1 MSETPSTNYSMLQPN
16 SSESEQTLSTRH
28 FNVTEPV
35 VAKRIC
41 FYKSGDPQFNG
52 IKMVINNRSFKTFDA
67 LLDNLSKR
75 VPIPFGVRN
84 ISTPRGIH
92 SITNLEDLEDGKS
105 YICSHHKKIKPINLE
120 RASKKPLPWQISR
133 PVSARRRVVQLAR
146 EKEDSI
152 VQEGRA
158 VQIRTPKKLLV
169 FKNGDIRIRCTI
181 VLSKKNMQNFDTF
194 LDSISELMQY
204 PVLKLYTTDGRKVPN
219 LQSLILCSGAI
230 VAAGREPFKPGN
242 YDPHRYSL
250 PAKLPG
256 LSNRV
261 YPKANAKSES
271 RNMSTLMPSG
281 AQIYSVSSD
290 KGYSNDNSDSSCI
303 PDNNMGL
310 AENHSRAGEDLSMVR
325 SEDDI
330 EKSVH
335 VNQDGS
341 MTVEMKVRFRIKEE
355 ETIKWTTTVSRAG
368 VSADKNIKICNS
380 AVGAEDHSSDLNI
393 SAYIRPTE
401 APVLE
406 NYSNDESDSL
416 QQINTEATSKESESD
431 LSTSDYKIWQ
441 NSSANM
447 NVCNVLED
455 KVKPHFHRPP
465 TPGPRRVRQKKALVE
480 SVTVISDKK
489 VQEKMIGQFSYSE
502 EIEDRESKSEYCRV
516 THSSSKTSSTN
527 HSKLSEI
534 SNSDL
539 LKLSLEKKKEE
550 TLIKLSHKTN
560 TKTLDMP
567 DEDGLLQNIL
577 EESVMEEGM
586 YDTLLSSC
594 KSNISGF
601 IPSST
606 IYRADR
612 PLSADTINSLHDQC
626 GIKEIKRSL
635 NSFIR
640 CSELSQSKSEDKLC
654 NPSDLLLSSQGSIHS
669 TCTGNKQTKMTM
681 STCTNATPETF
692 NFTTGSSP
700 TTAESEKQFHSSTE
714 CDTTHSTD
722 KSQLASSKSKK
733 KKKKKRKSPS
743 HYLEQGVHLHQ
754 NQQYKETAEEG
765 TFKSGEMSHDM
776 CITSESVQKSTM
788 QIRDTYSETC
798 QKRAMAFHVRNSD
811 GSINSNKN
819 LCPENELCSQVSVE
833 LQQNELSF
841 SKKTKGNRQL
851 TNLKSRS
858 AKKIS
863 LPLSAKCEDS
873 LIEEKAD
880 SKSETEHSQNTLG
893 TEKEGICHC
902 TNSIKQTHSCLMTSK
917 PLSEI
922 ANGNNLE
929 REKDNVISDS
939 SYKSSKKDK
948 KQKKKKNLSTTE
960 SKMHMS
966 DGGNALD
973 ALKQEDFPDE
983 IAEYSLENY
992 VQNWLQNAFPN
1003 AVLSPNK
1010 LAPLNKK
1017 EGNVANTKLCHSPM
1031 ENIKTLSDKETK
1043 VIANK
1048 VHITGKPN
1056 LIEHHLLKKPM
1067 EPLSEMGA
1075 LEESAKWLYGR
1086 QIGSLTCA
1094 DTSIMKEVKYL
1105 LQSDFQHDTKLQVFN
1120 EMLEN
1125 DKKKLQSDMNTQDIS
1140 PNQSISAEVAVQVD
1154 SKIFRKTETDAQK
1167 DCMSGMLLQ
1176 QLQSTMLGI
1185 QKAHTRC
1192 TEKSCGPTDFSSPS
1206 LLGSSPN
1213 LLLAWLLVLNLKES
1227 LNGMC
1232 KGDMLKTTCSCSE
1245 IFSLLQFLKQIA
1257 VTEEAEE
1264 LKDAVSNLQESTSNN
1279 VLHSGSRIE
1288 TQDSAHCHE
1297 NPFVVEIQNVPNFH
1311 ERENPNNICISKDS
1325 TNSEENADV
1334 QELTEEFECSD
1345 IQKDPNASAETSD
1358 LNDLNVHKILSDRK
1372 YANANSNNCSLTS
1385 NVELSEENEE
1395 ETDSSLQESQDKA
1408 TDTSFNNEESGTSEE
1423 PNSSVHSTTSNDKDN
1438 ILDGEISEV
1447 EDKKD
1452 FMHLGNDNAGEQDDT
1467 EKPNEHYK
1475 LVAETS
1481 TECDCEEDSVQKEKK
1496 ENGTCE
1502 ETPER
1507 LSTPSPL
1514 SFSYESKQITELDI
1528 TEVEQKLQVKL
1539 IVKELENGM
1548 HSDPSFEL
1556 KKCFK
1561 SPATSDWS
1569 DYRPDTDDSDYN
1581 YRASSD
1587 FTNES
1592 GEEAIF
1598 EKQYNTGY
1606 IKRTI
1611 EQLYGKAEASF
1622 KPTLHTVLPYMSK
1635 VLQKDSEESQCTITK
1650 KTSSFCQEH
1659 NSCFVEK
1666 MSRSS
1671 LISHEKKAYYS
1682 DNCAVRCTKQ
1692 YCQCGVPADEDEGIL
1707 IDKGKWLLK
1716 ENHLVRRSPPEKT
1729 GTYGNLDTTSADT
1742 AFDNN
1747 SDVVPYSHFANLNQY
1762 PPHNEISSSEP
1773 EDMVKPSESG
1783 CHYFI
1788 MPHNSDSEP
1797 FPDLSLKSKST
1808 FRDDTPFLHAIKKE
1822 NNLSCTVCTT
1832 SMNLCTETKTNY
1844 PAFTSV
1850 EFRLPDNKVHPLEE
1864 PLNDKPIQTQPT
1876 NDSNANR
1883 GALEEQDSLDKLH
1896 AICGQHCPILMAII
1910 KPVDEED
1917 RGYAYRKASDIENQF
1932 GLHLITKKYQHL
1944 LWPSKDL
1951 IRDKNNHVILKNNCI
1966 NKIAS
1971 NIFNRFY
1978 ANNTLDFINGNSI
1991 EILVSSGLGEKNKL
2005 KMLYAMED
2013 MNINAQEM
2021 SNHENNVSKQVL
2033 NDITVSTNNKLP
2045 DTKQKICQ
2053 CSRVNLIQILEEKSA
2068 PLLTDPAEGC
2078 HSETFHNCD
2087 IMLNNT
2093 ECNASENLEEEN
2105 AFAREEETLF
2115 CVTYNKSSN
2124 EEKGT

>member
-1 MSETPSTNYSMLQPN
+1 MLKVSTQ
-16 SSESEQTLSTRH
+16 
-28 FNVTEPV
+28 
-35 VAKRIC
+35 
-41 FYKSGDPQFNG
+41 
-52 IKMVINNRSFKTFDA
+52 
-67 LLDNLSKR
+67 
-75 VPIPFGVRN
+75 
-84 ISTPRGIH
+84 
-92 SITNLEDLEDGKS
+92 
-105 YICSHHKKIKPINLE
+105 
-120 RASKKPLPWQISR
+120 
-133 PVSARRRVVQLAR
+133 
-146 EKEDSI
+146 
-152 VQEGRA
+152 
-158 VQIRTPKKLLV
+158 
-169 FKNGDIRIRCTI
+169 
-181 VLSKKNMQNFDTF
+181 
-194 LDSISELMQY
+194 
-204 PVLKLYTTDGRKVPN
+204 
-219 LQSLILCSGAI
+219 
-230 VAAGREPFKPGN
+230 
-242 YDPHRYSL
+242 
-250 PAKLPG
+250 
-256 LSNRV
+256 
-261 YPKANAKSES
+261 
-271 RNMSTLMPSG
+271 MPSG

-290 KGYSNDNSDSSCI
+290 KGYSNDNSDSCCI
-303 PDNNMGL
+303 PDNYMRL
-310 AENHSRAGEDLSMVR
+310 AENHSHAGEDLSMVR

-368 VSADKNIKICNS
+368 VSADKNIKFCNS

-393 SAYIRPTE
+393 SAYIKPTE

-406 NYSNDESDSL
+406 KYNNDESDSL

-447 NVCNVLED
+447 NVCNVSED

-502 EIEDRESKSEYCRV
+502 EIEDGESKSEYCMV

-534 SNSDL
+534 SNNDL

-550 TLIKLSHKTN
+550 TLIKLSHKSHGLKETTN

-567 DEDGLLQNIL
+567 DEDGLLQNVL
-577 EESVMEEGM
+577 EESVVEEGM
-586 YDTLLSSC
+586 YDSLLSSC
-594 KSNISGF
+594 KANISGF

-606 IYRADR
+606 IYQADR

-635 NSFIR
+635 SSFIR
-640 CSELSQSKSEDKLC
+640 CSELSRSKSEDRLC

-681 STCTNATPETF
+681 STCTNATPETIS
-692 NFTTGSSP
+692 FTTGSSP

-714 CDTTHSTD
+714 CDTTHFTD

-733 KKKKKRKSPS
+733 KKKKKKRKSPS
-743 HYLEQGVHLHQ
+743 HYREQGVHLHQ
-754 NQQYKETAEEG
+754 NEQYRETAEEG
-765 TFKSGEMSHDM
+765 TFKSEEMSHDM

-788 QIRDTYSETC
+788 QIRDTYAETC
-798 QKRAMAFHVRNSD
+798 QKRAMAFHVRNGD

-833 LQQNELSF
+833 LQKKELSF
-841 SKKTKGNRQL
+841 SKKIKANRQL
-851 TNLKSRS
+851 TNIESRS

-863 LPLSAKCEDS
+863 LPQSAKCEDS
-873 LIEEKAD
+873 LIEERAD
-880 SKSETEHSQNTLG
+880 SKSETEHSQNTPG

-902 TNSIKQTHSCLMTSK
+902 TNSIKQTHNSLMTSK
-917 PLSEI
+917 PSSEI
-922 ANGNNLE
+922 ANGDNLE

-939 SYKSSKKDK
+939 SYKSSKKEK

-966 DGGNALD
+966 YGDNALN

-983 IAEYSLENY
+983 IAEYSLESY

-1003 AVLSPNK
+1003 AVLPPNK
-1010 LAPLNKK
+1010 LAPINKK

-1056 LIEHHLLKKPM
+1056 LIEQHLLKKPM

-1075 LEESAKWLYGR
+1075 IEESAKWLYGR
-1086 QIGSLTCA
+1086 QIGSLPCA
-1094 DTSIMKEVKYL
+1094 DTSIIKEVKYL

-1120 EMLEN
+1120 EMHEN

-1140 PNQSISAEVAVQVD
+1140 PNQNISAEVAVQVD
-1154 SKIFRKTETDAQK
+1154 STFFRKTETDAQK
-1167 DCMSGMLLQ
+1167 DCVSGMLLQ
-1176 QLQSTMLGI
+1176 QLQSTVLGI

-1192 TEKSCGPTDFSSPS
+1192 TEKSCGPTVFSSPS

-1232 KGDMLKTTCSCSE
+1232 KGDMLKTTGSCSE

-1257 VTEEAEE
+1257 VTEEAED

-1311 ERENPNNICISKDS
+1311 ESENPNKVCIPKDS
-1325 TNSEENADV
+1325 TNSEKNSDV
-1334 QELTEEFECSD
+1334 QELIEEFECSD

-1358 LNDLNVHKILSDRK
+1358 LNDLNVHKILSGRK

-1385 NVELSEENEE
+1385 NVELAEENEE
-1395 ETDSSLQESQDKA
+1395 EADSSLQESQDKA

-1423 PNSSVHSTTSNDKDN
+1423 PNSTVHSITSNDKDN

-1452 FMHLGNDNAGEQDDT
+1452 VMYLGNNKNTGDQDGP

-1481 TECDCEEDSVQKEKK
+1481 TECDCEEDSVQEENK
-1496 ENGTCE
+1496 ENVTCE

-1528 TEVEQKLQVKL
+1528 TEVEQQLQVKL
-1539 IVKELENGM
+1539 IVKELENGT
-1548 HSDPSFEL
+1548 HSNPSFEL

-1592 GEEAIF
+1592 GEEAMY

-1606 IKRTI
+1606 VKRTI

-1622 KPTLHTVLPYMSK
+1622 KPTLHTVFPYMSK
-1635 VLQKDSEESQCTITK
+1635 VLQKDSEESQCTIMK
-1650 KTSSFCQEH
+1650 KTSSLCQEH

-1666 MSRSS
+1666 MLRSS
-1671 LISHEKKAYYS
+1671 LISHESLKEINKDNNTWRGENFSSPAPQFSLNGEKAHDS
-1682 DNCAVRCTKQ
+1682 NNCSVPCTKQ
-1692 YCQCGVPADEDEGIL
+1692 YCQCSVPADEDGGIL

-1729 GTYGNLDTTSADT
+1729 GMYCNLDTTSADT
-1742 AFDNN
+1742 TFDNN
-1747 SDVVPYSHFANLNQY
+1747 SDDVPYSHFANLNQY
-1762 PPHNEISSSEP
+1762 PPHNAISSSEP
-1773 EDMVKPSESG
+1773 EHMAKPSESG

-1797 FPDLSLKSKST
+1797 FPDLSLTSKPT

-1822 NNLSCTVCTT
+1822 NNNLSCMVCTAST
-1832 SMNLCTETKTNY
+1832 NLCTETKTNY
-1844 PAFTSV
+1844 PVFTSV
-1850 EFRLPDNKVHPLEE
+1850 EFRLPDNKVHPLEQ
-1864 PLNDKPIQTQPT
+1864 PLNDEPVQTQPT
-1876 NDSNANR
+1876 NDSVANR

-1910 KPVDEED
+1910 KPVNERD

-1932 GLHLITKKYQHL
+1932 GLHLITKKCQHL

-1951 IRDKNNHVILKNNCI
+1951 IRDKNNHVILKNNYI

-1978 ANNTLDFINGNSI
+1978 ANNILDFINGSSF

-2013 MNINAQEM
+2013 MNINAQEIN
-2021 SNHENNVSKQVL
+2021 NHENNVSKRVL
-2033 NDITVSTNNKLP
+2033 NDITVSTNNKIP
-2045 DTKQKICQ
+2045 DTKQKVCQ
-2053 CSRVNLIQILEEKSA
+2053 CSRVSLIQILEEKSA

-2078 HSETFHNCD
+2078 HSETFHNSD
-2087 IMLNNT
+2087 IILNNT
-2093 ECNASENLEEEN
+2093 ECKASENLEEEN
-2105 AFAREEETLF
+2105 AFATEEETLF
-2115 CVTYNKSSN
+2115 CVTYNKNNN
-2124 EEKGT
+2124 EEEGT

>member
-105 YICSHHKKIKPINLE
+105 YICSHQKKIKPINLE

-146 EKEDSI
+146 EKEDGI
-152 VQEGRA
+152 VQEDRA
-158 VQIRTPKKLLV
+158 VKIRTPKKLLV

-181 VLSKKNMQNFDTF
+181 ILSKKNMQNFETF

-204 PVLKLYTTDGRKVPN
+204 PVVKLYTTDGRKVPN

-271 RNMSTLMPSG
+271 RNVSTQMPSG

-303 PDNNMGL
+303 PDNYMGL
-310 AENHSRAGEDLSMVR
+310 AENHSHAGEDLSMVR

-393 SAYIRPTE
+393 SAYIKPTE

-406 NYSNDESDSL
+406 NCNNDESDSL

-447 NVCNVLED
+447 NVCNVSED

-502 EIEDRESKSEYCRV
+502 EIEDGESKSEYCMV

-534 SNSDL
+534 SNNDL

-550 TLIKLSHKTN
+550 TLIKLSHKSNGLKETTN

-577 EESVMEEGM
+577 EESVVEEGM
-586 YDTLLSSC
+586 YDSLLSSC
-594 KSNISGF
+594 KANISGF

-635 NSFIR
+635 SSFIR
-640 CSELSQSKSEDKLC
+640 CSEF
-654 NPSDLLLSSQGSIHS
+654 
-669 TCTGNKQTKMTM
+669 
-681 STCTNATPETF
+681 A
-692 NFTTGSSP
+692 
-700 TTAESEKQFHSSTE
+700 E

-722 KSQLASSKSKK
+722 KSQLASSKSKR

-754 NQQYKETAEEG
+754 NQQYDKTAEEG
-765 TFKSGEMSHDM
+765 TFKSEEMSHDM

-798 QKRAMAFHVRNSD
+798 QKR
-811 GSINSNKN
+811 
-819 LCPENELCSQVSVE
+819 LYSQVSVE

-841 SKKTKGNRQL
+841 SKKTKANRQL
-851 TNLKSRS
+851 TNVKSRS

-863 LPLSAKCEDS
+863 LSLSAKCEDS

-880 SKSETEHSQNTLG
+880 SKRETEHSQNTPG

-902 TNSIKQTHSCLMTSK
+902 TNCVKQTHNSLMTSK
-917 PLSEI
+917 LLSEV

-939 SYKSSKKDK
+939 SYKSSKKEK
-948 KQKKKKNLSTTE
+948 KQKKKNLSTTE
-960 SKMHMS
+960 SKMHIS
-966 DGGNALD
+966 DGNNALD
-973 ALKQEDFPDE
+973 ALKQEDFSDG
-983 IAEYSLENY
+983 IAEYSLESY

-1003 AVLSPNK
+1003 AVLPPNK
-1010 LAPLNKK
+1010 LAPINKK
-1017 EGNVANTKLCHSPM
+1017 ERNVANTKLCHSPM

-1056 LIEHHLLKKPM
+1056 LIEQHLLKKPM

-1075 LEESAKWLYGR
+1075 VEESAKWLYGR

-1105 LQSDFQHDTKLQVFN
+1105 LQSDFQHDAKLQVFN
-1120 EMLEN
+1120 EMHEN

-1154 SKIFRKTETDAQK
+1154 SKIFRKTEIDAQK
-1167 DCMSGMLLQ
+1167 DCLSDMLLQ
-1176 QLQSTMLGI
+1176 QLQSAMLGI

-1206 LLGSSPN
+1206 LLGSSPS

-1227 LNGMC
+1227 LNGTC
-1232 KGDMLKTTCSCSE
+1232 KGDILKTTCSCSE

-1297 NPFVVEIQNVPNFH
+1297 NPFVVEIQNLPNFH
-1311 ERENPNNICISKDS
+1311 ESENPNKMCIPKDS
-1325 TNSEENADV
+1325 TYSEENADV
-1334 QELTEEFECSD
+1334 QELIEEFECSD

-1358 LNDLNVHKILSDRK
+1358 LNNLNVHKILSDRK
-1372 YANANSNNCSLTS
+1372 YVNANSNNCSLTS

-1395 ETDSSLQESQDKA
+1395 EADSSLQESQDKA

-1423 PNSSVHSTTSNDKDN
+1423 PNSTVHSITSNDKDN

-1452 FMHLGNDNAGEQDDT
+1452 IMHLGNNKNAGQQDGT
-1467 EKPNEHYK
+1467 EKPNEQYK

-1481 TECDCEEDSVQKEKK
+1481 TECDCEEDSVQEEKK

-1539 IVKELENGM
+1539 IVKELENGT
-1548 HSDPSFEL
+1548 HSNPSFEL

-1569 DYRPDTDDSDYN
+1569 DYRPDTDDSDYY

-1592 GEEAIF
+1592 GEEAIY

-1606 IKRTI
+1606 VKRTI

-1635 VLQKDSEESQCTITK
+1635 VLQKDAEESHCTIMK
-1650 KTSSFCQEH
+1650 KNSAFCQEH

-1671 LISHEKKAYYS
+1671 LISHEKKVYYS
-1682 DNCAVRCTKQ
+1682 DNCSVRCTKQ

-1729 GTYGNLDTTSADT
+1729 GMYGNLDTSSADT

-1747 SDVVPYSHFANLNQY
+1747 SDDVPYSHFANLNQY
-1762 PPHNEISSSEP
+1762 SPHNEISSSEP
-1773 EDMVKPSESG
+1773 EDMVKPPESG

-1797 FPDLSLKSKST
+1797 FPDLSLKSKPT

-1822 NNLSCTVCTT
+1822 NNNLSCTVSFT
-1832 SMNLCTETKTNY
+1832 SM
-1844 PAFTSV
+1844 

-1864 PLNDKPIQTQPT
+1864 PLNDEPIQTQPT

-1910 KPVDEED
+1910 KPVNEEN
-1917 RGYAYRKASDIENQF
+1917 RGYAYRKASDFENQF
-1932 GLHLITKKYQHL
+1932 GLHLTAKKCQHL

-1991 EILVSSGLGEKNKL
+1991 EILVSSGLGEKNEL

-2013 MNINAQEM
+2013 MNINAQEI
-2021 SNHENNVSKQVL
+2021 SNHENNVSKRVL

-2053 CSRVNLIQILEEKSA
+2053 CSRVSLIQILEEKSA
-2068 PLLTDPAEGC
+2068 PLLTDPPEGC

-2087 IMLNNT
+2087 IILNNT

-2105 AFAREEETLF
+2105 AFATEEETLF

>member
-1 MSETPSTNYSMLQPN
+1 MSETPSTNYSVLQPN

-75 VPIPFGVRN
+75 VPIPFG
-84 ISTPRGIH
+84 I
-92 SITNLEDLEDGKS
+92 
-105 YICSHHKKIKPINLE
+105 
-120 RASKKPLPWQISR
+120 
-133 PVSARRRVVQLAR
+133 
-146 EKEDSI
+146 
-152 VQEGRA
+152 
-158 VQIRTPKKLLV
+158 
-169 FKNGDIRIRCTI
+169 
-181 VLSKKNMQNFDTF
+181 
-194 LDSISELMQY
+194 
-204 PVLKLYTTDGRKVPN
+204 PN

-271 RNMSTLMPSG
+271 RNT
-281 AQIYSVSSD
+281 
-290 KGYSNDNSDSSCI
+290 YSNDNSDSSCI
-303 PDNNMGL
+303 PDNYMGL
-310 AENHSRAGEDLSMVR
+310 AENHSHAGEDLSMVR

-368 VSADKNIKICNS
+368 VSADKNIKIFNS
-380 AVGAEDHSSDLNI
+380 AVGEEDHSSDLNI
-393 SAYIRPTE
+393 SAYIKPTE

-406 NYSNDESDSL
+406 NYSNDESDAL
-416 QQINTEATSKESESD
+416 QQISTEATSKESESD

-447 NVCNVLED
+447 DVCNVSED
-455 KVKPHFHRPP
+455 KVKSHFHRPP

-502 EIEDRESKSEYCRV
+502 ELEDGESKSEYCTV

-527 HSKLSEI
+527 NSKLSEI
-534 SNSDL
+534 SNNDL

-550 TLIKLSHKTN
+550 TLIKLSHKSHGLKETTN

-577 EESVMEEGM
+577 EKSVVEEGM
-586 YDTLLSSC
+586 YNSLLSSC
-594 KSNISGF
+594 KANILGF

-606 IYRADR
+606 IYRTDR

-626 GIKEIKRSL
+626 GIKGIKRSL
-635 NSFIR
+635 SSFIR
-640 CSELSQSKSEDKLC
+640 FSELSQSKSEDRLC

-669 TCTGNKQTKMTM
+669 ACLGNKQTKMTM
-681 STCTNATPETF
+681 STCTNATPETI
-692 NFTTGSSP
+692 NLTTGSSP
-700 TTAESEKQFHSSTE
+700 TTAENEKQFRDSTE
-714 CDTTHSTD
+714 CDTTHFTD
-722 KSQLASSKSKK
+722 ISQPALSNSK

-743 HYLEQGVHLHQ
+743 HYLEQGVHSHQ
-754 NQQYKETAEEG
+754 NQQYKETEEER
-765 TFKSGEMSHDM
+765 TFKSAE
-776 CITSESVQKSTM
+776 SESVQKSAM

-798 QKRAMAFHVRNSD
+798 QKRAMTFHVRNGD

-819 LCPENELCSQVSVE
+819 LCPENDLCPQVSVE
-833 LQQNELSF
+833 LQQNELAF
-841 SKKTKGNRQL
+841 SKKTKANRQL
-851 TNLKSRS
+851 TNIKSRS

-863 LPLSAKCEDS
+863 LPLSAKCEEG
-873 LIEEKAD
+873 LIEERAD
-880 SKSETEHSQNTLG
+880 SKSETEHSQNTPG
-893 TEKEGICHC
+893 TEKEGICHSI
-902 TNSIKQTHSCLMTSK
+902 NSIKQTHNSLMTSK
-917 PLSEI
+917 PLSEV

-929 REKDNVISDS
+929 RAKDAVISDS
-939 SYKSSKKDK
+939 SYKSSKKEK
-948 KQKKKKNLSTTE
+948 KQKKKKNPSTTE
-960 SKMHMS
+960 SKIHMS

-973 ALKQEDFPDE
+973 VLKQEDFTDE
-983 IAEYSLENY
+983 VAEYSLESY
-992 VQNWLQNAFPN
+992 VQNWLQNTFPN
-1003 AVLSPNK
+1003 AVLPPKK
-1010 LAPLNKK
+1010 LAPINKK
-1017 EGNVANTKLCHSPM
+1017 EGNVANSKICHSPM
-1031 ENIKTLSDKETK
+1031 ENINTLSDQETK
-1043 VIANK
+1043 VTANN

-1056 LIEHHLLKKPM
+1056 LIGHHLLKKPM

-1075 LEESAKWLYGR
+1075 IEESAKWLYGR
-1086 QIGSLTCA
+1086 QIGSLTNA

-1120 EMLEN
+1120 EMHEN
-1125 DKKKLQSDMNTQDIS
+1125 DKKKLQSEIDTQDIS
-1140 PNQSISAEVAVQVD
+1140 PNQRISAEVAVQVD
-1154 SKIFRKTETDAQK
+1154 SKNFSKTETDAPQK
-1167 DCMSGMLLQ
+1167 DCV
-1176 QLQSTMLGI
+1176 ST
-1185 QKAHTRC
+1185 
-1192 TEKSCGPTDFSSPS
+1192 
-1206 LLGSSPN
+1206 
-1213 LLLAWLLVLNLKES
+1213 WLLVLNLKQS

-1245 IFSLLQFLKQIA
+1245 IFTLLQFLKQIA
-1257 VTEEAEE
+1257 VTEEAED

-1279 VLHSGSRIE
+1279 LLHSGSRIE
-1288 TQDSAHCHE
+1288 KQDSVHCHE
-1297 NPFVVEIQNVPNFH
+1297 NPFIVEIQNMPKFH
-1311 ERENPNNICISKDS
+1311 ESENSNKIPED
-1325 TNSEENADV
+1325 TRHSEENADL

-1345 IQKDPNASAETSD
+1345 VQKDLNASAETSD
-1358 LNDLNVHKILSDRK
+1358 LNDLNVHKILSERK
-1372 YANANSNNCSLTS
+1372 YVNANSNNCSLTS

-1395 ETDSSLQESQDKA
+1395 EADSSLQESQDKT

-1423 PNSSVHSTTSNDKDN
+1423 PNSTVHSITSNDKDN
-1438 ILDGEISEV
+1438 ILDLEISEV

-1452 FMHLGNDNAGEQDDT
+1452 IMHLGNNKNAGEQDGT
-1467 EKPNEHYK
+1467 EKPNECYK
-1475 LVAETS
+1475 LVDETS
-1481 TECDCEEDSVQKEKK
+1481 TECECEEDSVQEEKK

-1539 IVKELENGM
+1539 IVKELEHGTRS
-1548 HSDPSFEL
+1548 HPSFEL
-1556 KKCFK
+1556 KKCSK

-1592 GEEAIF
+1592 GEEAMY

-1606 IKRTI
+1606 VKRAI

-1622 KPTLHTVLPYMSK
+1622 KPTFHTAFPYMSK
-1635 VLQKDSEESQCTITK
+1635 VVLQKDAEESQCTVMNEN
-1650 KTSSFCQEH
+1650 SSLCQEH

-1671 LISHEKKAYYS
+1671 LISNESLEEIKKDNNTWRKENFSSPAPQFSLNGEKVYHS
-1682 DNCAVRCTKQ
+1682 DNCSVRCTKQ
-1692 YCQCGVPADEDEGIL
+1692 YCQCGVPADDDEGIL

-1716 ENHLVRRSPPEKT
+1716 ENHLVRRSPPENT
-1729 GTYGNLDTTSADT
+1729 GMYGNLDTTSADT
-1742 AFDNN
+1742 MFDNN
-1747 SDVVPYSHFANLNQY
+1747 SDDVPYSHFANLNQY
-1762 PPHNEISSSEP
+1762 PPHSEISSSEP
-1773 EDMVKPSESG
+1773 EDTAKPSESG
-1783 CHYFI
+1783 CNYFI

-1797 FPDLSLKSKST
+1797 FPDLSLKSKPTLS
-1808 FRDDTPFLHAIKKE
+1808 DDTPFLHAVKKE
-1822 NNLSCTVCTT
+1822 NNNLSFTICTT
-1832 SMNLCTETKTNY
+1832 STNLCTEANTNY

-1850 EFRLPDNKVHPLEE
+1850 EFRLPDNKVHPLKQ
-1864 PLNDKPIQTQPT
+1864 PLNDEPIQAQPT

-1910 KPVDEED
+1910 KPVNEED
-1917 RGYAYRKASDIENQF
+1917 RGYAYRKASDIENQLD
-1932 GLHLITKKYQHL
+1932 LHLMTKKCQHL
-1944 LWPSKDL
+1944 CGPSKDL
-1951 IRDKNNHVILKNNCI
+1951 IIDENNHVMLKNNCI

-1978 ANNTLDFINGNSI
+1978 ANNTLDFINNNSF
-1991 EILVSSGLGEKNKL
+1991 EILVSPGLGLKNKL

-2013 MNINAQEM
+2013 MNVNAQEI

-2033 NDITVSTNNKLP
+2033 KDISTNNKLP
-2045 DTKQKICQ
+2045 DTKQKISQ
-2053 CSRVNLIQILEEKSA
+2053 SSRVSLIQILEEKSA

-2087 IMLNNT
+2087 IILNNT

-2105 AFAREEETLF
+2105 AFATEEETLF
-2115 CVTYNKSSN
+2115 CVINKSNKSSN
-2124 EEKGT
+2124 EEKDT

>member
-105 YICSHHKKIKPINLE
+105 YICSHQKKIKPINLE

-133 PVSARRRVVQLAR
+133 PVSAH
-146 EKEDSI
+146 
-152 VQEGRA
+152 RA
-158 VQIRTPKKLLV
+158 VKIRTPKKLLV

-181 VLSKKNMQNFDTF
+181 VLSKKNMQNFETF
-194 LDSISELMQY
+194 LDYISELMQY
-204 PVLKLYTTDGRKVPN
+204 PVVKLYTTDGRKVPN

-256 LSNRV
+256 LSSRV

-271 RNMSTLMPSG
+271 RNMSTQMPSG

-303 PDNNMGL
+303 PDNYMGL
-310 AENHSRAGEDLSMVR
+310 AENHSHAGEDLSMVR

-368 VSADKNIKICNS
+368 VSADKNMKICNS

-393 SAYIRPTE
+393 SAYIKPTE

-406 NYSNDESDSL
+406 DYNNDESDSL
-416 QQINTEATSKESESD
+416 QQINTEVTSKESESD

-447 NVCNVLED
+447 DVCNVSED

-502 EIEDRESKSEYCRV
+502 EIEDGESKSEYCMV

-527 HSKLSEI
+527 NSKLSEI
-534 SNSDL
+534 SNNDL
-539 LKLSLEKKKEE
+539 LKLSLEKKKEG
-550 TLIKLSHKTN
+550 TLIKLSHKRHGLKETTN

-567 DEDGLLQNIL
+567 DEDGLFQNIL
-577 EESVMEEGM
+577 EKSVVEEGM
-586 YDTLLSSC
+586 YNSLLSSC
-594 KSNISGF
+594 KANISGV

-612 PLSADTINSLHDQC
+612 PLS
-626 GIKEIKRSL
+626 
-635 NSFIR
+635 
-640 CSELSQSKSEDKLC
+640 
-654 NPSDLLLSSQGSIHS
+654 
-669 TCTGNKQTKMTM
+669 
-681 STCTNATPETF
+681 
-692 NFTTGSSP
+692 
-700 TTAESEKQFHSSTE
+700 SEKQFRGNTE
-714 CDTTHSTD
+714 CDTTYFTD
-722 KSQLASSKSKK
+722 KSQPASSNSKK
-733 KKKKKRKSPS
+733 KKKKKKSKSPS
-743 HYLEQGVHLHQ
+743 HYLEQGVHSHQ
-754 NQQYKETAEEG
+754 NQQYKETAEEE
-765 TFKSGEMSHDM
+765 TFKSEEMSHDM

-788 QIRDTYSETC
+788 QIRDIYSETC
-798 QKRAMAFHVRNSD
+798 QKRAMTFHVRNGD

-819 LCPENELCSQVSVE
+819 LCPENELCPQVSVE
-833 LQQNELSF
+833 LQKNELSF
-841 SKKTKGNRQL
+841 SKKAKADRQL
-851 TNLKSRS
+851 TNVKSRS
-858 AKKIS
+858 AQKIS
-863 LPLSAKCEDS
+863 LPLSAKCE
-873 LIEEKAD
+873 EEKAD
-880 SKSETEHSQNTLG
+880 SKSETEHSQNTPG
-893 TEKEGICHC
+893 TEKEGICQNI
-902 TNSIKQTHSCLMTSK
+902 NSIKQTHNSLMTSK
-917 PLSEI
+917 PLSEA

-939 SYKSSKKDK
+939 SYKSSKKEK
-948 KQKKKKNLSTTE
+948 KQKKKKNPSTAE
-960 SKMHMS
+960 SKIHMS
-966 DGGNALD
+966 YGGNALD
-973 ALKQEDFPDE
+973 ALKQEDFTDE
-983 IAEYSLENY
+983 IAEYSLESY

-1003 AVLSPNK
+1003 AVLPPNK
-1010 LAPLNKK
+1010 LAPINKK
-1017 EGNVANTKLCHSPM
+1017 EGNVANSKICHSPM
-1031 ENIKTLSDKETK
+1031 ENISTLSDKETK
-1043 VIANK
+1043 VLANK

-1067 EPLSEMGA
+1067 EPLREMGA
-1075 LEESAKWLYGR
+1075 IEESAKWLYGR
-1086 QIGSLTCA
+1086 QIGSLTNA
-1094 DTSIMKEVKYL
+1094 DASIMKEVKYL

-1120 EMLEN
+1120 EMHEN
-1125 DKKKLQSDMNTQDIS
+1125 DKKKLQSEIDTQDTS

-1154 SKIFRKTETDAQK
+1154 SKIFSKTETDAPK
-1167 DCMSGMLLQ
+1167 DCVSNMLLH

-1185 QKAHTRC
+1185 QKAHTGC

-1232 KGDMLKTTCSCSE
+1232 KSDMLKTTCSCSE
-1245 IFSLLQFLKQIA
+1245 IFILLQFLKQIA
-1257 VTEEAEE
+1257 VTEEAED

-1279 VLHSGSRIE
+1279 LLHSGSRIE
-1288 TQDSAHCHE
+1288 EQDSAHCHE
-1297 NPFVVEIQNVPNFH
+1297 NPFEVEIQNMPNFH
-1311 ERENPNNICISKDS
+1311 ESENPDKICLPKDS
-1325 TNSEENADV
+1325 IHSEENADV
-1334 QELTEEFECSD
+1334 QELIEEFECSD
-1345 IQKDPNASAETSD
+1345 VQNNSNASAETSD

-1372 YANANSNNCSLTS
+1372 YTNANSTNCSLTS

-1395 ETDSSLQESQDKA
+1395 EADSSLQESQGKN

-1423 PNSSVHSTTSNDKDN
+1423 PNSTVHSITSNDKDN
-1438 ILDGEISEV
+1438 ILDLEISEV

-1452 FMHLGNDNAGEQDDT
+1452 IMHLGSNKNAGEQDGT

-1481 TECDCEEDSVQKEKK
+1481 TECDCEEDSVQEEKK
-1496 ENGTCE
+1496 ENGICE

-1514 SFSYESKQITELDI
+1514 SFSYESKQVTELDI

-1539 IVKELENGM
+1539 IVKELEHGTCSN
-1548 HSDPSFEL
+1548 PSFEL

-1592 GEEAIF
+1592 GEEAMY

-1606 IKRTI
+1606 VKRTI

-1622 KPTLHTVLPYMSK
+1622 KPTFHTALPYMSK
-1635 VLQKDSEESQCTITK
+1635 VLQKDAEESQCTIMK
-1650 KTSSFCQEH
+1650 ENSSLCQEH

-1682 DNCAVRCTKQ
+1682 DNCSVRCTKQ
-1692 YCQCGVPADEDEGIL
+1692 YSQCGVPTDEDEGIL

-1729 GTYGNLDTTSADT
+1729 GMYGNLDTTSADT
-1742 AFDNN
+1742 FDNN
-1747 SDVVPYSHFANLNQY
+1747 SDDVPYSHFANLNQY

-1773 EDMVKPSESG
+1773 EDMARPSESG
-1783 CHYFI
+1783 CNYFI

-1797 FPDLSLKSKST
+1797 FPDLSLKSKPTLS
-1808 FRDDTPFLHAIKKE
+1808 DDTPFLHAIKKE
-1822 NNLSCTVCTT
+1822 NNNLSFTACTT
-1832 SMNLCTETKTNY
+1832 STNLCTEANTNY

-1850 EFRLPDNKVHPLEE
+1850 EFRLPDNKVHPLKT
-1864 PLNDKPIQTQPT
+1864 PLNDEPIQTQPT

-1910 KPVDEED
+1910 KPINEED
-1917 RGYAYRKASDIENQF
+1917 RGYAYRKASDIENQL
-1932 GLHLITKKYQHL
+1932 GLHLMTKKCQHL
-1944 LWPSKDL
+1944 HWPSKDL
-1951 IRDKNNHVILKNNCI
+1951 IRDENNHVILKNNCI

-1971 NIFNRFY
+1971 NICNRFY
-1978 ANNTLDFINGNSI
+1978 ANNTLDFINRNSF

-2005 KMLYAMED
+2005 KMLYVMED
-2013 MNINAQEM
+2013 MNINAQEI
-2021 SNHENNVSKQVL
+2021 SNPENNVSKQVL
-2033 NDITVSTNNKLP
+2033 HDITVNTNNKLP
-2045 DTKQKICQ
+2045 DTKQNIFQ
-2053 CSRVNLIQILEEKSA
+2053 SSRVSLIQILEEKSA
-2068 PLLTDPAEGC
+2068 PLLTDLAEGC
-2078 HSETFHNCD
+2078 HSETLHNCD
-2087 IMLNNT
+2087 IILNNT

-2105 AFAREEETLF
+2105 AFAKEEETLF
-2115 CVTYNKSSN
+2115 CVMDNKSSD